1 MFVVVS
7 DGRSGRA
14 TGAARVRIEQLPSG
28 CTAGDLAR
36 RLAEGRSSD
45 QLHLRMLVRALPSVV
60 HVTWFEDWAQM
71 QGCVKLS
78 ISAQ

>member
-14 TGAARVRIEQLPSG
+14 AGAAAVRIEQLPSG
-28 CTAGDLAR
+28 CTAGDLAQ

-45 QLHLRMLVRALPSVV
+45 QLHLRMLVRA
-60 HVTWFEDWAQM
+60 
-71 QGCVKLS
+71 CC
-78 ISAQ
+78 